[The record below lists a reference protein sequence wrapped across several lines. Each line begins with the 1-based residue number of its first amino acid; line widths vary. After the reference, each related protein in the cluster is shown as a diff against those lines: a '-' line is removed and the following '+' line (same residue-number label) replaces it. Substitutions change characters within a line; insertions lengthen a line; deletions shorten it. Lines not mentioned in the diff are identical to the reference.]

1 MGLYLDYLGNDKFR
15 VDNSITQGST
25 HLEDLRLPEGD
36 HGVPGRRLE
45 GGHLAAVVEEGLHE
59 AGARQDDGAVQGRVE
74 LAAMWAQCH
83 DSYNLLSHGVQHTAL
98 WAWMVVFSKSVVL
111 SLTRKFLLCNIPGF
125 FPAAGQFNQILDCC
139 TGCGDMANLTVS
151 ALS

>member
-83 DSYNLLSHGVQHTAL
+83 DSYNLLSHGVQHT
-98 WAWMVVFSKSVVL
+98 VHHIVSVVAVP
-111 SLTRKFLLCNIPGF
+111 TECEEE
-125 FPAAGQFNQILDCC
+125 
-139 TGCGDMANLTVS
+139 CGDTVIGDI
-151 ALS
+151 